1 MNNINNF
8 FEFLNNSTSPFYVI
22 KNSCD
27 ILDKEGFKS
36 LSIDEPWELEKGG
49 SYYVKLYDTALYAFK
64 IGEDINDTNNDLML
78 RMAVAHTDFPSFRIK
93 PNAEMKEKGYI
104 KLNTEAYGGLILSSW
119 FDRPLSISGKVSLK
133 SEKTFQPR
141 EMLIDFKRSLL
152 VIPNLAIHLN
162 REVNKGVEINKQ
174 TDVLPL
180 LGMSDEK
187 LHNYINT
194 LIAEE
199 LDVPVED
206 ILDYD
211 LFIYNT
217 DKACTVGM
225 NNEFICAPRLDD
237 LTSVYG
243 LLQGIIGDVC
253 GKDIH
258 MIALFDNEEIGN
270 RTKQGSAS
278 LSTLMLMEKLF
289 DALGRSRIEMYD
301 VFHRSII
308 LSMDVAQAY
317 HPNYTGKFDPTNIAE
332 LNKGIVFKI
341 DTLQRYAFDTGAVGM
356 IQQLCEENNIPY
368 QKYTNRSDATA
379 GSTMGPVIST
389 QLPTRTVDMGVAILA
404 MHSAVETMGTKD
416 QESLNRLMRTFF
428 SVSR

>member
-1 MNNINNF
+1 
-8 FEFLNNSTSPFYVI
+8 
-22 KNSCD
+22 
-27 ILDKEGFKS
+27 
-36 LSIDEPWELEKGG
+36 
-49 SYYVKLYDTALYAFK
+49 
-64 IGEDINDTNNDLML
+64 
-78 RMAVAHTDFPSFRIK
+78 
-93 PNAEMKEKGYI
+93 
-104 KLNTEAYGGLILSSW
+104 
-119 FDRPLSISGKVSLK
+119 
-133 SEKTFQPR
+133 
-141 EMLIDFKRSLL
+141 
-152 VIPNLAIHLN
+152 
-162 REVNKGVEINKQ
+162 
-174 TDVLPL
+174 
-180 LGMSDEK
+180 
-187 LHNYINT
+187 
-194 LIAEE
+194 
-199 LDVPVED
+199 
-206 ILDYD
+206 
-211 LFIYNT
+211 
-217 DKACTVGM
+217 
-225 NNEFICAPRLDD
+225 
-237 LTSVYG
+237 
-243 LLQGIIGDVC
+243 
-253 GKDIH
+253 
-258 MIALFDNEEIGN
+258 IALFDNEEIGN

-332 LNKGIVFKI
+332 LNKGVVFKI

-416 QESLNRLMRTFF
+416 QESLNKLMRTFF